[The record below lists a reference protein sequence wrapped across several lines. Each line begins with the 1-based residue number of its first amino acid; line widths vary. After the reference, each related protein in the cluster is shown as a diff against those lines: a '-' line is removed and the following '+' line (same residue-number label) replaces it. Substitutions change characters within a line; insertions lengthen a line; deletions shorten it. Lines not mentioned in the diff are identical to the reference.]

1 MEVSD
6 YILNYKLVRIVF
18 HTLTYDPPMSLGL
31 NTYII
36 MTLLDLFKAKYHDN
50 IFWWVILNRS
60 VLQKYTAYILH
71 IILSG

>member
-50 IFWWVILNRS
+50 IFW
-60 VLQKYTAYILH
+60 
-71 IILSG
+71 